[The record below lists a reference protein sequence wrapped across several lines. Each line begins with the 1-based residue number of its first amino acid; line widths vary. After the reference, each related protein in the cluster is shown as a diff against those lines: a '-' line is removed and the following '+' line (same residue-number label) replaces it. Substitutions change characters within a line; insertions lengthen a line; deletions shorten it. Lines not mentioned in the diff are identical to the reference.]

1 MHAEF
6 GGVNSI
12 FTYYT
17 RHNIWGFLSIAQ
29 NSCQK
34 SPRIHLRKKNVRQ
47 YSSTALKILTMRNY
61 ILSILK

>member
-29 NSCQK
+29 NYCQK
-34 SPRIHLRKKNVRQ
+34 SPRIHLRKKMCVNIQVQ
-47 YSSTALKILTMRNY
+47 LKKFLPCGITY
-61 ILSILK
+61 CPF